1 MTLRVS
7 SSRVRINTLTH
18 LKMCIDERQDENFS
32 SILKTTFYR
41 MMKRLETAQA
51 ALQTY
56 CNTNDVT
63 LEYVQSQMKSMR
75 IYFLNI
81 ASIQIQLE
89 DDICEYL
96 MTIEDMKL
104 FQEVYNEVKKICGR
118 EWMDLKLQI
127 ALRTE
132 GQGLDND
139 VPTLRN
145 HVAKL

>member
-1 MTLRVS
+1 
-7 SSRVRINTLTH
+7 
-18 LKMCIDERQDENFS
+18 
-32 SILKTTFYR
+32 
-41 MMKRLETAQA
+41 MKRLETAQA